1 MPLGLA
7 TDGKEAGCRILRQF
21 DGGPATPSSRVILV
35 LFPDLF

>member
-21 DGGPATPSSRVILV
+21 DGGPASQQQSDTGFVA
-35 LFPDLF
+35 DLF